1 MKFQVSLLFLPLKYY
16 NIMKFQDIQVFY
28 STVMILFNLD
38 FNKTMINFF
47 FWILPL
53 LVSWIYI
60 WLL

>member
-28 STVMILFNLD
+28 STVMIFFNLD

-47 FWILPL
+47 F
-53 LVSWIYI
+53 
-60 WLL
+60 